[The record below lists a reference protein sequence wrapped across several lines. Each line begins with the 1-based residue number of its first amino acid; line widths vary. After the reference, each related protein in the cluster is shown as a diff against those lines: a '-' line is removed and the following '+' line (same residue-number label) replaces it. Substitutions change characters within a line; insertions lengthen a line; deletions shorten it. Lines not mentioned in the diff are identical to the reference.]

1 MIRYLGGNIQDYL
14 LITNIEVIPRR
25 KNDNNCDVITLIM
38 QDNLIEY
45 CRLRPSDT
53 GLNVDVFLDDGGAY
67 KRNNHPLQVYMQ
79 NDYGNVA
86 NVLPIEVEASS
97 LNTLSPPNIGI
108 SLDDYQEV
116 LGFISKNKDLIKQFA
131 DGQIDHLSFFK
142 LMQHV

>member
-1 MIRYLGGNIQDYL
+1 MCDDL
-14 LITNIEVIPRR
+14 L
-25 KNDNNCDVITLIM
+25 
-38 QDNLIEY
+38 EY

-53 GLNVDVFLDDGGAY
+53 GLNVDVFLDDGGSY
-67 KRNNHPLQVYMQ
+67 NRNNHPLQVYVQ

-97 LNTLSPPNIGI
+97 LNTLSPQNIGI

-116 LGFISKNKDLIKQFA
+116 LGFISKNKDLIKQLA